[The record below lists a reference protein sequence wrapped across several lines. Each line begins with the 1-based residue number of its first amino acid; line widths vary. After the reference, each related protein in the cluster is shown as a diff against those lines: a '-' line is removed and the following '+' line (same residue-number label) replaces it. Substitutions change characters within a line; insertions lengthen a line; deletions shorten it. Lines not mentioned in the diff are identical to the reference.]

1 MAARRW
7 FRDDGGAV
15 GIMAAVGGA
24 LVCVIAGIVI
34 DVASVA
40 YETRRYQGAADLAA
54 LAAAANLSQAQ
65 RFAEST
71 ARANVPSIQTVVS
84 STGLYNANPSLEP
97 AQRFSTT
104 VPLGA
109 TANAARVTVSGRAPL
124 YFGKLVLGRE
134 TVTVSRTG
142 LATLPRREPA
152 ASFSI
157 GSRLARLDGG
167 LANQVLGAVT
177 GSSVQLSVMDYN
189 GLADADIN
197 LLSFTDALALKAGLN
212 VGDYDGLLDA
222 DVKASDVLK
231 IVQDLT
237 DGADSGLQKLV
248 VAAGDLKLRVGDL
261 IGTDLSSTDGVRG
274 ALDATVSALDLA
286 TTVLEIAGGDRQARL
301 ETGVHAGLADVDVWL
316 AIGERPNRSPWLAVS
331 RTGEPIIRTAQTRLY
346 LEARTAQALGGLAQV
361 RLPVLVEL
369 ASSEAHLTDIR
380 CGAAPQVTLSARP
393 GIARARIGSIDT
405 TKLNDFKHALTVQP
419 AVLVSV
425 LGLLTITGS
434 ADIEAASAQPTSVVF
449 DQQAIANQTVKTVR
463 STGFVSGTVSSL
475 VSRLALSLNGLD
487 LGGVLGL
494 VKPLL
499 LAVSPVLD
507 TLVDGLL
514 EVLGLSVGEADL
526 VVHGVSCSAAT
537 ATPVLV
543 G

>member
-1 MAARRW
+1 MRARRW
-7 FRDDGGAV
+7 FREEGGAV

-24 LVCVIAGIVI
+24 LVCVIAGVVI

-40 YETRRYQGAADLAA
+40 YESRRYQGAADLAA
-54 LAAAANLSQAQ
+54 LAAAANLAQAQ
-65 RFAEST
+65 SFAETT
-71 ARANVPSIQTVVS
+71 ARANVPSAVSIVS
-84 STGLYNANPSLEP
+84 STGVYDPNPSLSPE
-97 AQRFSTT
+97 QRFSTT
-104 VPLGA
+104 VPSGG

-134 TVTVSRTG
+134 TVAVSRTG

-167 LANQVLGAVT
+167 LANQVLSAVT
-177 GSSVQLSVMDYN
+177 GSSVQLTVMDYN

-197 LLSFTDALALKAGLN
+197 LLSFTDALALKAGLG

-222 DVKASDVLK
+222 EVDAGDVLK

-248 VAAGDLKLRVGDL
+248 LAAGDLRLRVGDL
-261 IGTDLSSTDGVRG
+261 IGTDLTSTDGVRG
-274 ALDATVSALDLA
+274 ALDARVSALDLA

-316 AIGERPNRSPWLAVS
+316 AIGERPNRSPWLAIS

-346 LEARTAQALGGLAQV
+346 LEARTAQTLAGLTQV

-369 ASSEAHLTDIR
+369 ASSEAHLTNIR
-380 CGAAPQVTLSARP
+380 CGAAPQVTLSVRP
-393 GIARARIGSIDT
+393 GVARARIGSIDT
-405 TKLNDFKHALTVQP
+405 TKLNDFKHPLAVQP

-449 DQQAIANQTVKTVR
+449 DQQAITNQAVKTVK

-475 VSRLALSLNGLD
+475 VSRLNLSLNGLD
-487 LGGVLGL
+487 LGGILGL

-499 LAVSPVLD
+499 VVISPVLD
-507 TLVDGLL
+507 GLVDGLL
-514 EVLGLSVGEADL
+514 EVLGLSVGEADV
-526 VVHGVSCSAAT
+526 VVHGLSCGST
-537 ATPVLV
+537 SVTPVLV

>member
-1 MAARRW
+1 MRPRRW
-7 FRDDGGAV
+7 LREEGGAV

-34 DVASVA
+34 DTASVA
-40 YETRRYQGAADLAA
+40 YESRRYQGAADLAA

-65 RFAEST
+65 SFAETT
-71 ARANVPSIQTVVS
+71 ARANVPSAVTVVS
-84 STGLYNANPSLEP
+84 STGVYDPNPSLAP

-104 VPLGA
+104 VPVGG
-109 TANAARVTVSGRAPL
+109 TANAARVTVTGRAPL
-124 YFGKLVLGRE
+124 YFGRLILGRE
-134 TVTVSRTG
+134 TTEVSRTG
-142 LATLPRREPA
+142 LAALPRRDPM

-167 LANQVLGAVT
+167 LANQVLSAVT

-222 DVKASDVLK
+222 DVKAGDVLK

-248 VAAGDLKLRVGDL
+248 LAAGDLNLKIGDL
-261 IGTDLSSTDGVRG
+261 IGTDLASTDGIRG
-274 ALDATVSALDLA
+274 ALNANVSALDLA

-316 AIGERPNRSPWLAVS
+316 AIGERPNRSPWLAIS
-331 RTGEPIIRTAQTRLY
+331 RMGEPIIRTAQTRLY
-346 LEARTAQALGGLAQV
+346 LEARTATALAGLAQV

-369 ASSEAHLTDIR
+369 ASSEAHLTNIR
-380 CGAAPQVTLSARP
+380 CGAAPQVTLSVRP
-393 GIARARIGSIDT
+393 GVARARIGSIDT
-405 TKLNDFKHALTVQP
+405 TKLNDFKHPLTVQP

-425 LGLLTITGS
+425 LGLLTITGA
-434 ADIEAASAQPTSVVF
+434 ADIEAAPVSPTAVVF
-449 DQQAIANQTVKTVR
+449 DQQAITNQTVKTVR

-475 VSRLALSLNGLD
+475 VSRLTLSLNGLD
-487 LGGVLGL
+487 LGGILGL

-499 LAVSPVLD
+499 VAISPVLD
-507 TLVDGLL
+507 GLVDGLL
-514 EVLGLSVGEADL
+514 EVLGLSVGEADV
-526 VVHGVSCSAAT
+526 VVHGLSCGST
-537 ATPVLV
+537 PTTPVLV

>member
-1 MAARRW
+1 MFPRRW
-7 FRDDGGAV
+7 LQEDRGAV

-24 LVCVIAGIVI
+24 LVCVIAGVVI

-65 RFAEST
+65 SFAETT
-71 ARANVPSIQTVVS
+71 ARANVPSIQTIVS
-84 STGLYNANPSLEP
+84 RTGVYDPNPDLTP

-104 VPLGA
+104 VPVGG
-109 TANAARVTVSGRAPL
+109 TANAAQVTVSGRAPL
-124 YFGKLVLGRE
+124 YFGRLILGRE
-134 TVTVSRTG
+134 TTAVSRTG
-142 LATLPRREPA
+142 LATLPRREPM

-222 DVKASDVLK
+222 DVKAGDVLK

-248 VAAGDLKLRVGDL
+248 LAAGDLRLRVGDL
-261 IGTDLSSTDGVRG
+261 IGTDLASTDGIRG
-274 ALDATVSALDLA
+274 ALNANVSALDLA

-316 AIGERPNRSPWLAVS
+316 AIGERPNQSPWLAVS
-331 RTGEPIIRTAQTRLY
+331 RTGEPIIRTAQARLY

-361 RLPVLVEL
+361 RLPVIVEL

-393 GIARARIGSIDT
+393 GIARARIGSVDT
-405 TKLNDFKHALTVQP
+405 TKLNDFKHALVVQP

-449 DQQAIANQTVKTVR
+449 DKTAIANQTVKTVR

-475 VSRLALSLNGLD
+475 VSRLNLSLNGLD
-487 LGGVLGL
+487 LGGLLGL

-499 LAVSPVLD
+499 TLVGPVLD
-507 TLVDGLL
+507 GLVDGLL

-526 VVHGVSCSAAT
+526 VVHGLSCGSTT